1 MRETGTNYRRIHKT
15 LQPVP
20 DLLPD
25 KFECGWF
32 SHIRACVLTDSK
44 PCVQA
49 YEKLY
54 QGEFSTRPRVST
66 FPSTVSRYQ
75 ASVRHVSGSAIL
87 PADFASRNA
96 LPCEDD
102 VCQVCAFTK
111 QAQDSAVRRSSLQN
125 ILSGDERLPFTSRTA
140 WLTIQSEC
148 DDLRRT
154 HAHLQQGTR
163 PSKKF
168 SNVKDVK
175 RYLNVATIAK
185 YGLLVVKR
193 DEPPAPS
200 CERTIFTR

>member
-1 MRETGTNYRRIHKT
+1 M
-15 LQPVP
+15 
-20 DLLPD
+20 
-25 KFECGWF
+25 
-32 SHIRACVLTDSK
+32 LTDSK
-44 PCVQA
+44 PRVQA

-54 QGEFSTRPRVST
+54 HGEFSTRPRVST
-66 FPSTVSRYQ
+66 FLSTVSRYQ

-96 LPCEDD
+96 PPCEDD

-111 QAQDSAVRRSSLQN
+111 QAQDSSLQN

-148 DDLRRT
+148 ADLRRS
-154 HAHLQQGTR
+154 HAHLQQDTR
-163 PSKKF
+163 PSKKL

-175 RYLNVATIAK
+175 MYLNVATIAK

-193 DEPPAPS
+193 DETPVPS
-200 CERTIFTR
+200 CECIIVPR